1 MSSNAEKPVDSR
13 TAISRRKL
21 LRGLGGLSVALTSPV
36 WRPATAF
43 AAGTPN
49 KRFIGVFTANGTVPK
64 TFFPAG
70 TAADAPLTLG
80 PILEPLAKYKD
91 HMLVLSGVHML
102 STIRA
107 GLPGGPHMKGPGA
120 MFTGGSLLPG
130 SFTGSGGPAGYADRI
145 SVDQMIASR
154 IGTASKFPSLEF
166 GVRIEGQEPLRV
178 ISYRGSNKPNIAV
191 DDPWQVYT
199 RVFGDAAIGM
209 SNPQMAQQILAERKS
224 VLDFLK
230 DDIGRL
236 STRFTVGDRARLD
249 SHLEG
254 IRSIERQ
261 LTAGGTLTCA
271 SPTLPARIDP
281 RAMNNFPTIG
291 RLQTDLMLMALT
303 CGMTKVASFMWAN
316 ADSWQH
322 FPWIGIDE
330 EHHELSHAG
339 PSDAVAME
347 KLTKINRWHSEQM
360 AYLFDRLTATA
371 DPEGGTLFDN
381 TLILWG
387 NELGEGNTHTY
398 KNIPWVL
405 AGGGNSY
412 FKMGRYLQYK
422 DVSHCNLLLSVCHA
436 MGLGD
441 VTTFGVP
448 ELCTGP
454 LPGLA
459 V

>member
-1 MSSNAEKPVDSR
+1 MSENQATDSR
-13 TAISRRKL
+13 TVLSRRRL
-21 LRGLGGLSVALTSPV
+21 LRGMGGLTVALTSPI

-43 AAGTPN
+43 AAGKPN
-49 KRFIGVFTANGTVPK
+49 KRFIGIFSANGTVPK

-91 HMLVLSGVHML
+91 QMLVLNGVHML
-102 STIRA
+102 STIRP

-145 SVDQMIASR
+145 SVDQLIASR
-154 IGTASKFPSLEF
+154 IGQASRFASLEF

-199 RVFGDAAIGM
+199 RVFGDAAVGM
-209 SNPQMAQQILAERKS
+209 SNPQMAQQILAEKKS

-230 DDIGRL
+230 DDISRL
-236 STRFTVGDRARLD
+236 SVRFAVKDRARLD
-249 SHLEG
+249 THLEG

-261 LTAGGTLTCA
+261 LTTGTQTCA

-303 CGMTKVASFMWAN
+303 CGMTKVATFMWAN

-339 PSDAVAME
+339 PSDAAAME

-360 AYLFDRLTATA
+360 AYLFDRLAATP
-371 DPEGGTLFDN
+371 DPEGGTLFDS
-381 TLILWG
+381 TLVLWG

-405 AGGGNSY
+405 AGGGNSF